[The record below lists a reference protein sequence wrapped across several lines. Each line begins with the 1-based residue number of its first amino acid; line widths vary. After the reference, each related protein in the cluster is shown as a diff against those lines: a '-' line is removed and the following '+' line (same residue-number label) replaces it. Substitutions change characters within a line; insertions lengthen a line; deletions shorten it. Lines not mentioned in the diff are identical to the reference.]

1 MGIFSELRILYKMVF
16 SPVKGS
22 THQERLESFYKAQAG
37 DYEAFRKRLLH
48 GRSLLYSS
56 LPCPKG
62 GIWVDLG
69 GGTGSN
75 LDEIGPRIK
84 DFKKVYLVDLT
95 PSLVE
100 VAKQRIADRGWT
112 NVEAVIA
119 DVTEWAPP
127 EGQVDAV
134 TFSYSLTM
142 IPAWYSALEQAMS
155 ILRPGGH
162 LGVVDF
168 TVSRKYPPTLKSGK
182 KCVKHSWFTRH
193 FWPVWFATDNVH
205 PNRDHLP
212 YLLDHLEGRS
222 VKEGMGSVPYLTVL
236 TGLRAPYYVF
246 VGRKNN

>member
-1 MGIFSELRILYKMVF
+1 MGLLSEIRILYKMIF

-22 THQERLESFYKAQAG
+22 THQERLESFYREQAR

-48 GRSLLYSS
+48 GRTQLYRNI
-56 LPCPKG
+56 PCPEG

-84 DFKKVYLVDLT
+84 SFRKVYLVDLT

-100 VAKQRIADRGWT
+100 IAKERIAARGWT
-112 NVEAVIA
+112 NVEAVLA

-127 EGQVDAV
+127 EGTVDTL

-142 IPAWYSALEQAMS
+142 IPAWYAALEQALR
-155 ILRPGGH
+155 ILKPGGH

-168 TVSRKYPPTLKSGK
+168 YVSRKYTPTLPNSDRTR
-182 KCVKHSWFTRH
+182 KHSWFTRH
-193 FWPVWFATDNVH
+193 FWPIWFATDNVH

-212 YLLDHLEGRS
+212 YLLDHLS
-222 VKEGMGSVPYLTVL
+222 VRFLKEGLGSVPYLTL
-236 TGLRAPYYVF
+236 FTRLRAPYYVF
-246 VGRKNN
+246 VGRRS